1 MKINLKARAKNKVFW
16 LTMIP
21 ALCLLAS
28 QVCRLFGVEI
38 DLTFI
43 SEQLTGIIE
52 TLFVILGILGIVV
65 DPTTKGLGDSERA
78 IGYTEPQ

>member
-21 ALCLLAS
+21 AVCLLVS

-38 DLTFI
+38 DLTLI
-43 SEQLTGIIE
+43 SEQLTEIIE
-52 TLFVILGILGIVV
+52 TLFLIVGVLGIVV
-65 DPTTKGLGDSERA
+65 DPTTKGVGDSERA
-78 IGYTEPQ
+78 LEYTEPM

>member
-21 ALCLLAS
+21 AVCLLIS
-28 QVCRLFGVEI
+28 QVLRLFGIEL

-43 SEQLTGIIE
+43 SEQLKEIIE
-52 TLFVILGILGIVV
+52 TVFVIVGLLGIVV
-65 DPTTKGLGDSERA
+65 DPTTKGVSDSERA
-78 IGYTEPQ
+78 LDYTEPM

>member
-21 ALCLLAS
+21 AICVLVS
-28 QVCRLFGVEI
+28 QVCRLFGIEI

-43 SEQLTGIIE
+43 SEQLTDIIE
-52 TLFVILGILGIVV
+52 TLFLMMGLLGIVV
-65 DPTTKGLGDSERA
+65 DPTTKGVSDSERA
-78 IGYTEPQ
+78 LDYTEPM